1 MRLIIYVMLLL
12 YPFSLLPAASG
23 GKKEKNLSDEELM
36 TLVQKQTFRY
46 FWDYGHPVSGL
57 ARERSNGNDDIVTI
71 GGSGFGVM
79 AIIVGAE
86 RGFVTREQAAERM
99 LKIVSFLNDKN
110 TDSYHGIWA
119 HWINGQN
126 GETISFSRKDDGA
139 DLVEIARGR
148 IIRLEVT
155 LCGQKECLT
164 VLHRRF
170 QRADGKQ
177 TAHIEVDYHIRERN
191 EAAQRKHRQAAYSR
205 SKLFCHSVSPCREN
219 SYIKTV

>member
-1 MRLIIYVMLLL
+1 MHERALLAL
-12 YPFSLLPAASG
+12 DEHADVVARQAQDLL
-23 GKKEKNLSDEELM
+23 D
-36 TLVQKQTFRY
+36 
-46 FWDYGHPVSGL
+46 L
-57 ARERSNGNDDIVTI
+57 A
-71 GGSGFGVM
+71 
-79 AIIVGAE
+79 
-86 RGFVTREQAAERM
+86 
-99 LKIVSFLNDKN
+99 
-110 TDSYHGIWA
+110 
-119 HWINGQN
+119 
-126 GETISFSRKDDGA
+126 DGA

-148 IIRLEVT
+148 VVRLEVA
-155 LCGQKECLT
+155 LCGQKKRLT

>member
-12 YPFSLLPAASG
+12 YPFSLLPAAPG
-23 GKKEKNLSDEELM
+23 GKKEKDLSDEELM

-99 LKIVSFLNDKN
+99 LKIVNFLNDKN
-110 TDSYHGIWA
+110 TDS
-119 HWINGQN
+119 
-126 GETISFSRKDDGA
+126 
-139 DLVEIARGR
+139 
-148 IIRLEVT
+148 
-155 LCGQKECLT
+155 
-164 VLHRRF
+164 
-170 QRADGKQ
+170 
-177 TAHIEVDYHIRERN
+177 
-191 EAAQRKHRQAAYSR
+191 
-205 SKLFCHSVSPCREN
+205 
-219 SYIKTV
+219 

>member
-110 TDSYHGIWA
+110 TDISA
-119 HWINGQN
+119 HENAPVCPRRHNRRSFYRRQNDTFHYNG
-126 GETISFSRKDDGA
+126 
-139 DLVEIARGR
+139 L
-148 IIRLEVT
+148 
-155 LCGQKECLT
+155 QK
-164 VLHRRF
+164 
-170 QRADGKQ
+170 GKQ
-177 TAHIEVDYHIRERN
+177 INFLRVCYD
-191 EAAQRKHRQAAYSR
+191 
-205 SKLFCHSVSPCREN
+205 KLE
-219 SYIKTV
+219 